1 MNSNY
6 KSQFSNLSGNYYDIT
21 TNYIKDNPDDKA
33 HLWSILLSYLHSKNG
48 LTDNEI
54 QYSSNDT
61 RLFHYINYFCDFES
75 TAFENL
81 ITSLV
86 SDLKTYDYYAQNNPH
101 WNESWNDAL
110 INFIEGINPS
120 TAKEYENSHE
130 IYINED
136 GGIIA
141 PELIRGGITTS
152 AVPFR
157 IKDMENA
164 DAGANFKK
172 EIYEDNSY
180 AFFYQWA
187 TLTITQKS
195 IENNLQSIRTTH
207 INLFEEYGVN
217 PQFYCKVDKA
227 AHDLLNKPL
236 TNRTDI
242 NTVLN
247 GISPFNN
254 SIKRYKDEICPEINN
269 STFDTV
275 TFTIESNYEPQK
287 VYVLYYPWVIPWY
300 NNTGQSYSF
309 VRGADKIISALANEK
324 SLQFTIDRETEPPIL
339 SKWIRLIMPENVR
352 RVEVEDLNRDF
363 WVIGQVMSA
372 IGAYLFDPNGP
383 LPKALKDMIQEITD
397 IWGNIEY
404 LWGAIAALGQ
414 KPYIT
419 EVKTMVVPLTVS
431 ELQPYLKYDNFN
443 NLGANNSLADFRN
456 ACETRLNYLRNQYL
470 NKHLV
475 ILPEIRINNYEK
487 NYYSR
492 VFYPGIMKLNRNET
506 SLNPIP
512 WRWDAFSG
520 NTSYDIDLTDASI
533 ESHKSHTYGLRES
546 GEETYNY
553 YAPLSKKV
561 SEEDG
566 TRYYELLRPS
576 YNLTGTYNNDTL
588 SASASISYWDA
599 AQQAIFNTSRKIWE
613 NGQWLN
619 PSITETNIVTTG
631 IERGYY
637 QGELLSTYKKSESI
651 DHLAKVIYVEL
662 EPENLQDNEVKE
674 KDNIRIGD
682 ANNVLQYYFTK
693 TFCEP
698 QHYNPNYNPDQL
710 YILIGHFFYRGIT
723 KEPGDTGLAYWTTS
737 GMVSQEDS
745 AYKAGSEGIDV
756 GTVVYLPGKH
766 DQPIVYNGDG
776 AYWAY
781 SLYKAGSDWDGST
794 GAASYRF
801 EIYTKNGRITDDTS
815 SWYLKMISIA
825 SVRKE
830 TNIVPTPQSH
840 YFEHSAIPGY
850 IYSNRRIFIYYL
862 DGRGNIKEYKWEREN
877 LSDDFVPNVKGH
889 ISFEPSRYPFKSVQ
903 NLTGHASQMQILKI
917 NTKYSA
923 NKYPEYEGN
932 YLNNGYNS

>member
-33 HLWSILLSYLHSKNG
+33 HLWSILLSYLHNENG
-48 LTDNEI
+48 LTENKI
-54 QYSSNDT
+54 AYTLNDT
-61 RLFHYINYFCDFES
+61 RLFHYINNFCDFQDNS
-75 TAFENL
+75 FENL
-81 ITSLV
+81 INSLV
-86 SDLKTYDYYAQNNPH
+86 SDLRNYDYYAQNNPH

-130 IYINED
+130 IYIDED
-136 GGIIA
+136 GKLTA
-141 PELIRGGITTS
+141 SELIRGGITTS
-152 AVPFR
+152 GAPFR
-157 IKDMENA
+157 IIDMEKA
-164 DAGANFKK
+164 DAGANFNK
-172 EIYEDNSY
+172 EIYLDNSY
-180 AFFYQWA
+180 TYFYQFA
-187 TLTITQKS
+187 TLVITRE
-195 IENNLQSIRTTH
+195 ITENDLPSTTVQRVS
-207 INLFEEYGVN
+207 LFEEYGVN
-217 PQFYCKVDKA
+217 PQFYCKINKQA
-227 AHDLLNKPL
+227 QELLNKPL
-236 TNRTDI
+236 TRRSDVD
-242 NTVLN
+242 TVLN
-247 GISPFNN
+247 GISPFNS
-254 SIKRYKDEICPEINN
+254 SIKRYKDEIIPEINN
-269 STFDTV
+269 STFNTI
-275 TFTIESNYEPQK
+275 TFSIESNYKPK
-287 VYVLYYPWVIPWY
+287 KAYVLLYPWVIPWY

-309 VRGADKIISALANEK
+309 VRGADKIISALANQN
-324 SLQFTIDRETEPPIL
+324 SLQFTQPKTDSIT
-339 SKWIRLIMPENVR
+339 SKWIRLIMPQNIR

-363 WVIGQVMSA
+363 WVIGQVMA
-372 IGAYLFDPNGP
+372 GIGAYLFDPNGP
-383 LPKALKDMIQEITD
+383 IPKAINDMIQEIID
-397 IWGNIEY
+397 MWENIEY
-404 LWGAIAALGQ
+404 LWGSIAALGQ

-431 ELQPYLKYDNFN
+431 ELQPYLKYDNFD

-512 WRWDAFSG
+512 WRWDAFPG
-520 NTSYDIDLTDASI
+520 NTSYDIDLTDVSI

-546 GEETYNY
+546 SEETYNY

-619 PSITETNIVTTG
+619 PSITETNIITTE

-637 QGELLSTYKKSESI
+637 QGELLSTYQKSESI
-651 DHLAKVIYVEL
+651 DRLAKVIYVEL

-682 ANNVLQYYFTK
+682 ANDVLQYYFIQ
-693 TFCEP
+693 TFCDP
-698 QHYNPNYNPDQL
+698 QHPNPNYNPDQL

-737 GMVSQEDS
+737 GMVSQENS
-745 AYKAGSEGIDV
+745 TYKAGSEGIDV

-766 DQPIVYNGDG
+766 DQPIVYSGDG

-781 SLYKAGSDWDGST
+781 SLYKAGSDWNGST

-801 EIYTKNGRITDDTS
+801 EIYTKNGRITDDIN

-825 SVRKE
+825 SLRKE
-830 TNIVPTPQSH
+830 NTTAPSPSEH
-840 YFEHSAIPGY
+840 YFEHSAIENY
-850 IYSNRRIFIYYL
+850 VYSNRRIFVYYL
-862 DGRGNIKEYKWEREN
+862 DGNGNIKEHKWEREN
-877 LSDDFVPNVKGH
+877 LANDFTPTTRGS
-889 ISFEPSRYPFKSVQ
+889 ISFDPSEYHFKSVQ
-903 NLTGHASQMQILKI
+903 RLDGHASQMQILKI
-917 NTKYSA
+917 NTIYG
-923 NKYPEYEGN
+923 NDYPNYEQHH
-932 YLNNGYNS
+932 NNGYRGF